1 MAGAGQDVSES
12 DGMGALHTAD
22 RGRSRTHNRAVKLGS
37 GWAGAVRP
45 AVIPVSV
52 TQTSFIEISI
62 EAGILRSGKG
72 AIHASVGLLSAVV
85 FLAQNWYGISVS
97 SLRMQLSQW
106 LVTAVVS

>member
-1 MAGAGQDVSES
+1 MDER
-12 DGMGALHTAD
+12 MTD
-22 RGRSRTHNRAVKLGS
+22 RC
-37 GWAGAVRP
+37 
-45 AVIPVSV
+45 